1 MHDSCISLYL
11 ETIMTIKKKLLFLS
25 VGLIVM
31 LSVTGSL
38 QYLSIMSVGE
48 QWKQYQESALSRRV
62 HLTEIKTQFGYGGFI
77 HNFKNHV
84 LRGTKKYSDRFREN
98 KERMDNAFAAYSAL
112 ELSAKEKV
120 ALTAARTIANKYNEA
135 INVSISMHLN
145 GKSSMEI
152 DKTVKIND
160 SPAFEA
166 FEILGKEVE
175 TLDEAAGKSLNETIA
190 RLRVLMII
198 AGLAMAAFF
207 ALFFAVLIQVGKRL
221 SLIQAATVEMGKG
234 NFNAKIVVRGSD
246 EIGVIGTTLG
256 AVAKKFQ
263 DVISQINLQSTAL
276 TDSSKSLSTISSD
289 LSRGTNDAS
298 LQAESVAEATEE
310 MSDKMNSIAAAS
322 EQASANVNLVAT
334 AIEEILTSV
343 EEESRQTDKA
353 QEITRHAVTLAASSS
368 EKVDALGSAATE
380 ISKVTE
386 VITEISEQTNLLAL
400 NATIEAARAG
410 EAGKGFA
417 VVANEIKELAK
428 QTSDATGEIKSKIEL
443 IQSSTDETVAE
454 IKQISTVIGKVDD
467 IVGEISIA
475 VQEQSA
481 TSGEISQNV
490 VQAAEGI
497 VDVSEN
503 VLQTSAASVEIAQNI
518 SQTSSIVAKLA
529 GNGGEIENTAQDLA
543 GQVASLNELV
553 DRLQH

>member
-1 MHDSCISLYL
+1 
-11 ETIMTIKKKLLFLS
+11 MTIKKKLLLLS

-31 LSVTGSL
+31 LSITGSL
-38 QYLSIMSVGE
+38 QYISIMSVGK

-62 HLTEIKTQFGYGGFI
+62 HLAEIKTQFGYGGFI

-84 LRGTKKYSDRFREN
+84 LRGTQKYADRFLEN
-98 KERMDNAFAAYSAL
+98 KKRMDSAFAAYSAL
-112 ELSAKEKV
+112 DLSTEEKE
-120 ALTAARTIANKYNEA
+120 ALAIARTIADKYSEA
-135 INVSISMHLN
+135 INVSIRMHKD
-145 GKSSMEI
+145 GKASAEI

-160 SPAFEA
+160 SPAFKA
-166 FEILGKEVE
+166 FETLGKEVE
-175 TLDEAAGKSLNETIA
+175 HLDEAAGKALNDTISK
-190 RLRVLMII
+190 LRILMII

-207 ALFFAVLIQVGKRL
+207 VLFFTVLIRVGKRL

-234 NFNAKIVVRGSD
+234 RFNTEITVKGTD
-246 EIGVIGTTLG
+246 EIGVIGTTLA
-256 AVAKKFQ
+256 AVAEKFQ
-263 DVISQINLQSTAL
+263 GVISQINMQSTAL
-276 TDSSKSLSTISSD
+276 TESSKSLSTISSD
-289 LSRGTNDAS
+289 LSSGTSEAS
-298 LQAESVAEATEE
+298 MQAESVAEATEE
-310 MSDKMNSIAAAS
+310 MSVKMNSIAAAS

-334 AIEEILTSV
+334 AIEEILASV
-343 EEESRQTDKA
+343 AEESRQTGVA
-353 QEITRHAVTLAASSS
+353 QEITKQAVTLAASSS

-443 IQSSTDETVAE
+443 IQSSTDKTVDE

-467 IVGEISIA
+467 IVSEISIA

-503 VLQTSAASVEIAQNI
+503 VLQTSAASVEISQNI
-518 SQTSSIVAKLA
+518 TQTSSIVAQLA
-529 GNGGEIENTAQDLA
+529 GNGEEIENTAQDLA
-543 GQVASLNELV
+543 AQVASLNELV
-553 DRLQH
+553 ERLQH